1 VIDPARI
8 LSMIA
13 TAVRPGGSRDILL
26 AAVEATHG
34 PRSAEEVHL
43 ALVESAGRQL
53 RAPVSQWPDDDDQM
67 PYAGPMLDRGAALQ
81 EQALTRV
88 AEDRG

>member
-1 VIDPARI
+1 VIDPTRI

-26 AAVEATHG
+26 A
-34 PRSAEEVHL
+34 EEVNL

-53 RAPVSQWPDDDDQM
+53 RAPVSQWPDDDQM
-67 PYAGPMLDRGAALQ
+67 PYAGTMHDRGAALSH
-81 EQALTRV
+81 QALTPV
-88 AEDRG
+88 AEESG

>member
-1 VIDPARI
+1 VIDPAYI

-34 PRSAEEVHL
+34 CRAAEEVHL

-53 RAPVSQWPDDDDQM
+53 RPPVSQWPDDDQM
-67 PYAGPMLDRGAALQ
+67 PYAGRMLDRGAALQ
-81 EQALTRV
+81 HQALPGRPPFS
-88 AEDRG
+88 